1 MQPSCTLY
9 HTGSNGAG
17 KTTLLRILCGLDSQ
31 YTGAITLTESN
42 DDDDDDEGGGG
53 EKEGE
58 DIEESKDVD
67 VSSQYARRKDEDV
80 GKGNGKGERE
90 SSGKGDREEGK
101 GDRDR
106 GREEESKG
114 AGKGVLEA
122 DVTPMQGRRSRNVI
136 LSPTVMGGGVQV
148 TGPRSASRRS
158 RSQIPPLPL
167 SFCPSS
173 SSSSSSPS
181 SSLSPFTWGRD
192 IAISVLSFWI
202 VTFAKAKRLVTYAK
216 KYMYPL
222 KKARARRC
230 VGWCAQEDALF
241 EFLTV
246 REHIELFDNLMG
258 IYDTVTDDTS
268 HDTTASIDTI
278 SIKENEIY
286 NSGIK
291 EKYGNDC
298 ENDADIGSEESY
310 AKEETYFSKKLNQL
324 VSYLSYFI
332 RFRPDIIIEKAQTL
346 VLTRLGMVEHADKMA
361 CQLSGNRT
369 VFQNTLF
376 FNFALKIELYFL
388 LSTESICD

>member
-1 MQPSCTLY
+1 M
-9 HTGSNGAG
+9 
-17 KTTLLRILCGLDSQ
+17 RILCGLDSQ

-42 DDDDDDEGGGG
+42 DDDNDDEREVGGRGVSA
-53 EKEGE
+53 
-58 DIEESKDVD
+58 EESKDVD
-67 VSSQYARRKDEDV
+67 VSSQFARRKDVDV

-90 SSGKGDREEGK
+90 REGKGDREEGK
-101 GDRDR
+101 GDR
-106 GREEESKG
+106 GIEEELKG

-136 LSPTVMGGGVQV
+136 PSSTVMGGGVQV
-148 TGPRSASRRS
+148 TGPRSASRRN
-158 RSQIPPLPL
+158 RSQVPPLSL
-167 SFCPSS
+167 SFCPPSS
-173 SSSSSSPS
+173 SSSYSS
-181 SSLSPFTWGRD
+181 SSLSPSTWSRD

-216 KYMYPL
+216 KYMYPP

-258 IYDTVTDDTS
+258 VYETVTNDTLN
-268 HDTTASIDTI
+268 DTTASIDTI
-278 SIKENEIY
+278 SIKENEIF
-286 NSGIK
+286 NSGING
-291 EKYGNDC
+291 KYDNDS

-332 RFRPDIIIEKAQTL
+332 RFRPNTIIEKAQTL

-361 CQLSGNRT
+361 CELSGNRID
-369 VFQNTLF
+369 FQCKLVLF
-376 FNFALKIELYFL
+376 LNLYIE
-388 LSTESICD
+388 